1 MTGLYSNPLSRTIN
15 ILVEW
20 GLELHRIGWKQK
32 RFKRDLLEIGFS
44 KTAKNVRENEK
55 TISIPIKYSTDNRH
69 NFNIKIEN
77 LFVSIVFQ
85 SFQIKLLWTKDLRV
99 EDKQRFYS
107 WGSGAVSSPVILNL
121 FSEDE

>member
-20 GLELHRIGWKQK
+20 GLELHRIGWKQE

-55 TISIPIKYSTDNRH
+55 NISILIKYSTDNRH
-69 NFNIKIEN
+69 NFNIRIEN
-77 LFVSIVFQ
+77 LFVCIVFDRFSHKVTVNQ
-85 SFQIKLLWTKDLRV
+85 YPSF
-99 EDKQRFYS
+99 
-107 WGSGAVSSPVILNL
+107 SS
-121 FSEDE
+121 S